1 MTRRLL
7 IFALLATLLGLRRLA
22 AQADTA
28 VIRVNTPAVTGD
40 LRLHPFTSTIYG
52 NRRML
57 RVLLPEGYDAP
68 ANHSRRYPILYLADG
83 QNLFDPATSV
93 FAPREWH
100 VDEVVTQLVADRKI
114 PPMII
119 VGVDD
124 AGRTARAHE
133 YLPYPD
139 PAAESSPDFD
149 AHPEGK
155 RYPDFMINEVM
166 PFINAR
172 YRTLRDPE
180 HTGIGGSSYGG
191 LISSYVVAARPGV
204 FGRLLS
210 ESTTYRVFDYAD
222 ARAVSQWPGR
232 IFLGIGTNEDSKPG
246 CVPGPVPTMAD
257 STRANL
263 DDMVMGVLRFDAFLR
278 RAGLDATRLRLV
290 VAPCGTHT
298 ADAWARRLPDAL
310 EFLFSEGRR

>member
-1 MTRRLL
+1 MSFVQEDSHHGPRLL
-7 IFALLATLLGLRRLA
+7 EWIHPDGRRGGWWNQMMRHLIVLALLSTSFGPRHLA

-28 VIRVNTPAVTGD
+28 VIRVNSPAVTGD

-57 RVLLPEGYDAP
+57 RVLLPEGYGAR
-68 ANHSRRYPILYLADG
+68 ANQSKRYPILYLADG
-83 QNLFDPATSV
+83 QNLFDPSTSV

-100 VDEVVTQLVADRKI
+100 VDEIVKQLVDEGKI

-133 YLPYPD
+133 YLAYPD

-172 YRTLRDPE
+172 
-180 HTGIGGSSYGG
+180 
-191 LISSYVVAARPGV
+191 
-204 FGRLLS
+204 
-210 ESTTYRVFDYAD
+210 
-222 ARAVSQWPGR
+222 
-232 IFLGIGTNEDSKPG
+232 
-246 CVPGPVPTMAD
+246 
-257 STRANL
+257 
-263 DDMVMGVLRFDAFLR
+263 
-278 RAGLDATRLRLV
+278 
-290 VAPCGTHT
+290 
-298 ADAWARRLPDAL
+298 
-310 EFLFSEGRR
+310 